1 MQPIRLGVI
10 GAGLIWLR
18 RHQPTL
24 ATLQDAFVPV
34 AFADPSEQRRKQAA
48 EAFPKA
54 IIVSDYQEL
63 LALPQVDAALILTP
77 IALNAPVATAALLA
91 GKDVIMEK
99 PIARSVAEAA
109 QLLTITKEKGR
120 KLFVLEQ
127 MGYRHA
133 DAMLVEL
140 IASGAIGDLVM
151 WERVEHV
158 EGDRDT
164 GPMSFASTQWR
175 KDANFPLGTL
185 FDGGIHII
193 ASLTTVFGRP
203 QRVWATAK
211 KLREQYGE
219 FDHVAMLFH
228 YANGTTGVLS
238 HSSYLPSE
246 QNHYIIY
253 GSEGTIVFEPTRFVV
268 QKTGQA
274 AREIAIPDEDT
285 NVTMWRALSGA
296 FHKNTTPN
304 YTGSKALQDVLILE
318 KVDQA
323 IHQNQVM
330 QLTDADTLGQ
340 QE

>member
-24 ATLQDAFVPV
+24 ATLQDAFIPV

-48 EAFPKA
+48 EAFPSA
-54 IIVSDYQEL
+54 AIVSNYQEL
-63 LALPQVDAALILTP
+63 LALPQVDAVLIMTP
-77 IALNAPVATAALLA
+77 IVLNAPVATAALLA

-109 QLLTITKEKGR
+109 QLLATAQQKGR

-133 DAMLVEL
+133 DELLAKL
-140 IASGAIGDLVM
+140 IASGEIGDLVM

-158 EGDRDT
+158 DGDRDT
-164 GPMSFASTQWR
+164 GPMSYASTQWR

-185 FDGGIHII
+185 FDGGIHVI

-203 QRVWATAK
+203 ERVWATGK

-228 YANGTTGVLS
+228 YANGATGFLS
-238 HSSYLPSE
+238 HSSYLPSD
-246 QNHYIIY
+246 QNHYLIY
-253 GSEGTIVFEPTRFVV
+253 GSAGTIILEPTRFLV
-268 QKTGQA
+268 QKGGQS

-285 NVTMWRALSGA
+285 NDTMWRALSGA
-296 FHKNTTPN
+296 FHKGTTPY

-330 QLTDADTLGQ
+330 PLTDADMLGQ
-340 QE
+340 